1 MTMKRLCAAALM
13 IVWAFCALAAEKS
26 GTIVYINGS
35 KYYIHTVQPG
45 ETLYGLSKTYGVG
58 EKVIL
63 ENNPSIARGLK
74 TAENIKIPFVS
85 DVPEPKSDKK
95 LRKTFDFH
103 FVSKG
108 ETLYAISRQYEI
120 PVKTLLE
127 DNPNLDPLHMRL
139 GERILIRKKQIGSE
153 DEAGTKEQWEEYRQ
167 SLNSVAEEGTAYH
180 IVHPGETFYS
190 LSRRFGITEAEFSAL
205 NGGLKPADL
214 KAGAMVKI
222 PAPEAGQVPE
232 GADSLQRQDSVPEA
246 GQQVV
251 QIDFRAL
258 RAGDPLDVALLLPI
272 AVDGEANGN
281 YLEFYQ
287 GFLLGLDSVKL
298 KYGRSVNVNLYNTA
312 RDTARIREIVEKVAA
327 TDANILITGENG
339 TGKEML
345 AREIHN
351 RSARSGELMV
361 SVDMGAVPETLFESE
376 LFGHVRGAFTDA
388 RADRAGKFEVA
399 DHGTL
404 FLDEIG
410 NLPPHL
416 QSKLLTAI
424 QGGRIF
430 RVGSNTPV
438 AVDIRL
444 ICATNRDLF
453 GMVARGGEFREDL
466 LYRINTIHIDL
477 PPLRQRR
484 EDILPLAEM
493 FLKRYATKYNKPIE
507 GFDQAAVREM
517 DEYPWAGNIRELQH
531 TVEKAV
537 IMSDGR
543 RITPATLLLRP
554 APAAVQAL
562 AFSTLEEME
571 RGMIGQAMAR
581 YAGNLTEVARQ
592 LGITRQTLYNKIK
605 RYGL

>member
-1 MTMKRLCAAALM
+1 MK
-13 IVWAFCALAAEKS
+13 KS
-26 GTIVYINGS
+26 GNILIVDDNRGVLTALQLLLKPYFDKITVLSSPVTLPATLREDTWQAVLLDMNFTSGINTGNEGLYWLHEI
-35 KYYIHTVQPG
+35 KKQYPALPVVLFTAYADIDLAVRGIKEGATDFIVKPWDNG
-45 ETLYGLSKTYGVG
+45 KLVETLLNAAQNAPASGK
-58 EKVIL
+58 
-63 ENNPSIARGLK
+63 K
-74 TAENIKIPFVS
+74 TATTPASTASSMYWGESPVMQQ
-85 DVPEPKSDKK
+85 
-95 LRKTFDFH
+95 LRM
-103 FVSKG
+103 
-108 ETLYAISRQYEI
+108 L
-120 PVKTLLE
+120 
-127 DNPNLDPLHMRL
+127 
-139 GERILIRKKQIGSE
+139 
-153 DEAGTKEQWEEYRQ
+153 
-167 SLNSVAEEGTAYH
+167 
-180 IVHPGETFYS
+180 
-190 LSRRFGITEAEFSAL
+190 
-205 NGGLKPADL
+205 
-214 KAGAMVKI
+214 
-222 PAPEAGQVPE
+222 
-232 GADSLQRQDSVPEA
+232 
-246 GQQVV
+246 
-251 QIDFRAL
+251 
-258 RAGDPLDVALLLPI
+258 
-272 AVDGEANGN
+272 
-281 YLEFYQ
+281 
-287 GFLLGLDSVKL
+287 
-298 KYGRSVNVNLYNTA
+298 
-312 RDTARIREIVEKVAA
+312 VEKVAA

-345 AREIHN
+345 AREIHAL
-351 RSARSGELMV
+351 SARHRKEMV
-361 SVDMGAVPETLFESE
+361 SVDMGAITESLFESE
-376 LFGHVRGAFTDA
+376 LFGHVKGAFTDA
-388 RADRAGKFEVA
+388 HADRPGKFEVA
-399 DHGTL
+399 DQSTL

-410 NLPPHL
+410 NLPYHL
-416 QSKLLTAI
+416 QAKLLTAI
-424 QGGRIF
+424 QRRSIV

-438 AVDIRL
+438 PVDIRL
-444 ICATNRDLF
+444 ICATNRNLSEMADK
-453 GMVARGGEFREDL
+453 GEFREDL